1 MRRTPPLIRRLV
13 IEFETQCSVFKHW
26 TNVFDGK
33 FVNKCN
39 TFSQL
44 FFVKITS
51 FFWLLIS
58 FFFFNFVSSPL
69 SHLSSL
75 LCALPHVSDLT
86 QLSPQKWKNSPTSHN
101 SHPTSNNSLLCTWV
115 FRSHPPL
122 ITLNRSPT
130 SHNSHQTNN
139 SLYSHPKSPKTQ
151 IYKRNHT
158 PHLNK
163 SHSPHPSRIQPLIPT
178 VASNASKSHTIYH

>member
-1 MRRTPPLIRRLV
+1 MGGGD
-13 IEFETQCSVFKHW
+13 FKHW

-33 FVNKCN
+33 FVKITN

-44 FFVKITS
+44 FSADGPTADQL
-51 FFWLLIS
+51 FFL
-58 FFFFNFVSSPL
+58 NFVSSPL

-75 LCALPHVSDLT
+75 LCALPHVSELT

-101 SHPTSNNSLLCTWV
+101 SHPTSNKSLLCTWV

-122 ITLNRSPT
+122 ITLNRLPT

-139 SLYSHPKSPKTQ
+139 FLLCTL
-151 IYKRNHT
+151 IRN
-158 PHLNK
+158 PLNPNKQKK
-163 SHSPHPSRIQPLIPT
+163 SHAPP
-178 VASNASKSHTIYH
+178 